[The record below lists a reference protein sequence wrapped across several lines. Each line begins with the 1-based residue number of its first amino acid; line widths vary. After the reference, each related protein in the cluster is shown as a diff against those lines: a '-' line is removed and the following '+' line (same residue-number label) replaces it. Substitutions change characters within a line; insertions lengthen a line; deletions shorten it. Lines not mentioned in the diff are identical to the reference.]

1 MKVILR
7 PPHLPRDYRIVTV
20 VELKRDEEDV
30 SKAQSQINAY
40 MSRINEISSPD
51 NSFKGF
57 LVLEDVVE
65 IYSYVGYGAYRYPEK
80 VGMYSMFDAGNP
92 WTRDLADIA
101 IRYWN

>member
-1 MKVILR
+1 MKVVLR

-20 VELKRDEEDV
+20 VELKRDDDEI
-30 SKAQSQINAY
+30 SKAVSQMHAY
-40 MSRINEISSPD
+40 MKRINEISSPD

-57 LVLEDVVE
+57 LVLEDEVE
-65 IYSYVGYGAYRYPEK
+65 IFSYVGHGANRRPLSL
-80 VGMYSMFDAGNP
+80 GTYSMFDAGNP